1 MYSYFIMKVLNK
13 TKKQSKIN
21 MKKSRKNNKRK
32 NRKSRKGGKGCG
44 CDNKSLAEI
53 LKMTGGNNLADTKYY
68 YGVNNQE
75 DYKLPESS
83 SMRGGKKKRK
93 SFKKMKGGNLLGRA
107 YDNFFLNFPDTK
119 GVNHAGAIA
128 NGDTIKSSAP
138 YDHVKI
144 ETNQNPIA

>member
-1 MYSYFIMKVLNK
+1 MKVLNK

-32 NRKSRKGGKGCG
+32 NRKTRKGGKGCG
-44 CDNKSLAEI
+44 CENKSLAEI
-53 LKMTGGNNLADTKYY
+53 LKMNGGNNLADTKYY

-83 SMRGGKKKRK
+83 SMHGGKKKRK
-93 SFKKMKGGNLLGRA
+93 SLKKMKGGNLLGRA

-128 NGDTIKSSAP
+128 NGDNIKSSAP
-138 YDHVKI
+138 YEHLKI